1 MEKELTK
8 LVYSFWS
15 RYDDKKDR
23 QLLKEIKTNI
33 KTTKGVDILL
43 DWCRDEFDKGD
54 KMGDELDYVW
64 DILNWYKGYLENKYT
79 KEWIN
84 GLIDDYYYFVE
95 GGKK

>member
-23 QLLKEIKTNI
+23 QMLKEIKTNI
-33 KTTKGVDILL
+33 KTIEGVETLL
-43 DWCRDEFDKGD
+43 DWCRDAFYKGD
-54 KMGDELDYVW
+54 KMEDELGYVW
-64 DILNWYKGYLENKYT
+64 DILNWYKGYLGNKYT
-79 KEWIN
+79 KEWIEA
-84 GLIDDYYYFVE
+84 LINEYYYVE